1 MEFTG
6 PHHRHT
12 PHDATIGG
20 GNRERMVM
28 SASVGAASVASDE
41 TREAARDERA
51 FFLVLA
57 AVIALEGCGLAWF
70 LG

>member
-6 PHHRHT
+6 PHLRR
-12 PHDATIGG
+12 PPQYATIGG
-20 GNRERMVM
+20 VNREKMVM
-28 SASVGAASVASDE
+28 SASVGAASVESDE

-51 FFLVLA
+51 FFVVLA
-57 AVIALEGCGLAWF
+57 AVIALEGYGLAWF